1 MTVKES
7 IVLVLSMVFMLKVH
21 AQDGNM
27 TGIDAFYAED
37 GYFDDL
43 SEALKD
49 LESVIYLDLSLRSP
63 KLRAIPSEVFKLANL
78 RYLELGFNQIA
89 LVDSSIAYLKEL
101 EVIGL
106 DGNKYLKTTPI
117 IPPSLTN
124 LKEIHVKDTG
134 LSSAQ
139 IEELKRQVPAGCTV
153 YQ

>member
-1 MTVKES
+1 MIMKK
-7 IVLVLSMVFMLKVH
+7 IMVLVLSMVFMLKVH
-21 AQDGNM
+21 AQDGAM

-43 SEALKD
+43 SAALED
-49 LESVIYLDLSLRSP
+49 LENVIYLDLSLRSP
-63 KLRAIPSEVFKLANL
+63 KLSAIPSEVFKLANL

-89 LVDSSIAYLKEL
+89 TVDSSIAYLTEL

-106 DGNKYLKTTPI
+106 DGNKYLKTIPI
-117 IPPSLTN
+117 IPPSLTKI
-124 LKEIHVKDTG
+124 KEIHVKDTG

-139 IEELKRQVPAGCTV
+139 VEELKRQVPAGCKV